1 MADTNATSCTDA
13 TPPPQTITC
22 TGVTSPY
29 KVNTDNTTLIMETG
43 SSITH
48 NGKVSDNGNG
58 TGNSTHSLPVL
69 LSNEEYKNNI
79 QIINNGKLQWTE
91 AEPPKESVNSS
102 AAGLLYSENPKFF
115 NEKAG
120 EVLVETKENTQG
132 SLSAV
137 QLGYNESSG
146 NANFTNNGKVT
157 IKTTGPDTKL
167 LVYGVRLYGNT
178 LSASNRGSIV
188 ADNQG
193 GDSNSNPLL
202 NNTSYGIYSIAP
214 QKNNIENTGDIVSTS
229 IHGNSRAVY
238 AFTRGNSNSG
248 INFQNSGSITS
259 ASQYS
264 QAYAIHLKSL
274 NTKSGEASI
283 VFNNSGNVFS
293 KSSEATGQ
301 GVRAD
306 IGGDSALI
314 TNSGIINVAA
324 SGNYSSGI
332 YIETTDKSRTVKV
345 ENSGK
350 INLEEGNEED

>member
-1 MADTNATSCTDA
+1 MNKIYKLVWNASSGCWSVASEFARKGKPGRGTRRLIFATGLLSVSGAGMADTNATSCTDA

-193 GDSNSNPLL
+193 GIL
-202 NNTSYGIYSIAP
+202 IVIHFSIIP
-214 QKNNIENTGDIVSTS
+214 VM
-229 IHGNSRAVY
+229 
-238 AFTRGNSNSG
+238 
-248 INFQNSGSITS
+248 GSILLPHRKITLKILGILFRHLYMETPGPS
-259 ASQYS
+259 TLLQGEI
-264 QAYAIHLKSL
+264 AIL
-274 NTKSGEASI
+274 ESI
-283 VFNNSGNVFS
+283 F
-293 KSSEATGQ
+293 
-301 GVRAD
+301 
-306 IGGDSALI
+306 
-314 TNSGIINVAA
+314 
-324 SGNYSSGI
+324 
-332 YIETTDKSRTVKV
+332 RTVV
-345 ENSGK
+345 PLHLLHNILRLMQYISSH
-350 INLEEGNEED
+350 

>member
-1 MADTNATSCTDA
+1 MNKIYKLVWNASSGCWSVASEFARKGKPGRGTRRLIFATGLLSVSGAGMADTNATSCTDA

-306 IGGDSALI
+306 IGGDS
-314 TNSGIINVAA
+314 
-324 SGNYSSGI
+324 
-332 YIETTDKSRTVKV
+332 
-345 ENSGK
+345 
-350 INLEEGNEED
+350 